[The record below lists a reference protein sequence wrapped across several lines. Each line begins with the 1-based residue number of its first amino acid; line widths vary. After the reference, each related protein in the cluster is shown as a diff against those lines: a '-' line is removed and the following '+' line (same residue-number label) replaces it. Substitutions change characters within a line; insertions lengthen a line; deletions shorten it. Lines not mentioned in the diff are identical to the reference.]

1 LLFRKGPIGKMRP
14 DPGRV
19 RAGAWDIGVSFS
31 LKPGGR
37 AFCRGLKRCP
47 RAGKTGKKREM
58 RRDYDRFP
66 PESGCGLS
74 YQGSRRPRIVRWS
87 GMPVCG
93 DWQFVINF

>member
-1 LLFRKGPIGKMRP
+1 MGKMRP

-19 RAGAWDIGVSFS
+19 RVGAWEFWVSFS
-31 LKPGGR
+31 LKPGSR
-37 AFCRGLKRCP
+37 AFYRGLKRCS

>member
-1 LLFRKGPIGKMRP
+1 VGVWGYFFLKTGRP
-14 DPGRV
+14 S
-19 RAGAWDIGVSFS
+19 VSPR
-31 LKPGGR
+31 LKTYP
-37 AFCRGLKRCP
+37 A
-47 RAGKTGKKREM
+47 AGKIGKKRET